1 MYKKPIINYILK
13 IILLF
18 TFSCTYF
25 QKKDLDILPVN
36 WSGKI
41 ITFVDLDL
49 NYKNLENLNR
59 KWSKMHS
66 DRYLPYYK
74 FLDKKFIILGKS
86 DTFDDEFFVI
96 EDEKNRKY
104 KMKMDYDK
112 SIGFQLP
119 SYLLFQDMRTD
130 AEKMIGKFIWLNDTD
145 DYKSFYTFKNYKFS
159 RFEKVKVLEV
169 NLFQNSNS
177 DHPIWFKVESMSGYE
192 GYVRYNGNG
201 INKKIGK
208 KDHYYLSAPLPK
220 SWGKKTTRKIL
231 DGNVEIGM
239 SSQQVR
245 IAIGNPDVLN
255 VTSSRHGQSE
265 QWIYQDKRGNR
276 TYLQFEYGFLTYK
289 IEK

>member
-13 IILLF
+13 IILF
-18 TFSCTYF
+18 STSSCTYF
-25 QKKDLDILPVN
+25 QKKDIDILPVN

-41 ITFVDLDL
+41 ITFVDLDHT
-49 NYKNLENLNR
+49 YKNLQNLNR

-66 DRYLPYYK
+66 NRFVPYHK
-74 FLDKKFIILGKS
+74 LLDKKFTILGRS
-86 DTFDDEFFVI
+86 ETFNDEFLVI
-96 EDEKNRKY
+96 EDEKNKKY
-104 KMKMDYDK
+104 KIKMDYDK
-112 SIGFQLP
+112 SIGFQIP
-119 SYLLFQDMRTD
+119 SYLLFEELKVEV
-130 AEKMIGKFIWLNDTD
+130 EKMMGRFIWLNNTN
-145 DYKSFYTFKNYKFS
+145 DYTSFYTFSNYKFS
-159 RFEKVKVLEV
+159 RFEKVKVMEV

-177 DHPIWFKVESMSGYE
+177 DHPIWFRVESMSGYE

-220 SWGKKTTRKIL
+220 SWGKETTRKIL

-239 SSQQVR
+239 SSKQVR

-265 QWIYQDKRGNR
+265 QWIYQDQLGNR
-276 TYLQFEYGFLTYK
+276 TYLQFEYGLLTHT
-289 IEK
+289 IE